1 MKHEVIMI
9 YYNANPFITPDCDY
23 LHWVVFMTLKEM
35 AETKR
40 ASSAMGGYVDFYGV
54 DDGYNYMRLVS

>member
-40 ASSAMGGYVDFYGV
+40 ASSAMGGY
-54 DDGYNYMRLVS
+54 